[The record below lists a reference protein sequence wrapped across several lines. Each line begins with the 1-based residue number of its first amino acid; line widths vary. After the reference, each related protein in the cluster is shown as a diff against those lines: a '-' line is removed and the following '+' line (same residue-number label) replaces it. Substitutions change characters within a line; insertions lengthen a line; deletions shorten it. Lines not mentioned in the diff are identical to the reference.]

1 MRTKVTVSVP
11 ASIYPA
17 IAARAAADN
26 VSVPSWL
33 LAAAEHALRLRRL
46 AVEQQP
52 RGLAAADPATRQAV
66 AASGGRAGGR
76 GRKKD

>member
-1 MRTKVTVSVP
+1 MRTKVTVSIPP
-11 ASIYPA
+11 AIYPA
-17 IAARAAADN
+17 LAERAKADG
-26 VSVPSWL
+26 VSVPTWL

-46 AVEQQP
+46 AVEP
-52 RGLAAADPATRQAV
+52 RPLGLAAADPATRQAV